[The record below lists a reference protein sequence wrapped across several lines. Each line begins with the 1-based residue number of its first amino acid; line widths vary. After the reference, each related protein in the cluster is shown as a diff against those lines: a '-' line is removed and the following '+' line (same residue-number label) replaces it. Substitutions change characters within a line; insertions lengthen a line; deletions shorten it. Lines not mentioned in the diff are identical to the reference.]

1 MLKLISLFNDETG
14 KFKEI
19 DLTKKEDY
27 EKVKKLLK
35 LTKENFVDASAKYS
49 IFGPLFSSWMPS
61 EDMINKLEK
70 QVDEIYANSK
80 IEYPEKD
87 YECECECECECNK
100 KSCTCNKISAEQEQH
115 LQNIVDRYMNEV
127 IKPVMKLN
135 ANDEKNMNLAFF
147 DFAKWIY
154 TV

>member
-14 KFKEI
+14 NFKEI

-35 LTKENFVDASAKYS
+35 LTKENFVDPSAKYS
-49 IFGPLFSSWMPS
+49 IFGPLFPWLPS

-70 QVDEIYANSK
+70 AVDEIYANSP
-80 IEYPEKD
+80 IESQEKD
-87 YECECECECECNK
+87 YECECECECEK
-100 KSCTCNKISAEQEQH
+100 KSCTCNKISADQAQH

-135 ANDEKNMNLAFF
+135 EKDEKNMNLAFF

>member
-1 MLKLISLFNDETG
+1 MDEMLKLISLFNDETG
-14 KFKEI
+14 NVKEI

-49 IFGPLFSSWMPS
+49 IFGPLFSWLPS

-70 QVDEIYANSK
+70 QVDEIYENSK
-80 IEYPEKD
+80 IEYQEKD
-87 YECECECECECNK
+87 YECECECNK
-100 KSCTCNKISAEQEQH
+100 KSCTCNKISADQAQH

-135 ANDEKNMNLAFF
+135 EKDEKNMNLAFF

-154 TV
+154 TI